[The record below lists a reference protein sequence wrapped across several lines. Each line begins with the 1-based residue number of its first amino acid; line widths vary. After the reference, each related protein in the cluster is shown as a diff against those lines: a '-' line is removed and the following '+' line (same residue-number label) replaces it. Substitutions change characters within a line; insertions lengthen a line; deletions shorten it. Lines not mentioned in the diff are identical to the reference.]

1 MSMDDKKKRIKLA
14 EDVVRLSR
22 NTLLVNLRFMDV
34 ALSRLKLTSSFKL
47 IAPFATDAQT
57 LLYSPNVVLQIYM
70 REREEITREYL
81 HTVFHCVFHHPFV
94 GDAVDNDVWNLAC
107 DIAVENALT
116 ELDLSSV
123 RSKREAEQ
131 KPEIEY
137 LKKKVSL
144 LTAERL
150 YRFFMDQHLSKH
162 RIAALRQF
170 FLADD
175 HFAWYLPPQAQSG
188 NGEGT
193 DSEGIQTGSPN
204 DDNLNKDSEKNASG
218 DEGSDNENSDGN
230 HSSDTQGSG
239 NGIIKLHRP
248 YLSSAEDWKNVSHR
262 TQIGIE
268 AFGKQQGYSSGNMMQ
283 NLRTVTRE
291 KYDYSSFLK
300 RFAVIDEA
308 MKINDEE
315 FDYIFYTYGLNRY
328 GNMPLIEPL
337 EYKELKRIKEF
348 VIAIDTSASVAG
360 EPVQKFIQKTY
371 SILKSTESFSRKI
384 NLHIIQCDA
393 EIQEDAKITSQTELD
408 EYIRRMEL
416 KGFGGTDFRPVF
428 QYVEKMRGQGE
439 LSQLKGLL
447 YFTDGYG
454 SFPERKPNYETAFVF
469 LSDNYNDPAVPP
481 WAIKIILNSEEL

>member
-1 MSMDDKKKRIKLA
+1 
-14 EDVVRLSR
+14 
-22 NTLLVNLRFMDV
+22 
-34 ALSRLKLTSSFKL
+34 
-47 IAPFATDAQT
+47 
-57 LLYSPNVVLQIYM
+57 
-70 REREEITREYL
+70 
-81 HTVFHCVFHHPFV
+81 
-94 GDAVDNDVWNLAC
+94 
-107 DIAVENALT
+107 
-116 ELDLSSV
+116 
-123 RSKREAEQ
+123 
-131 KPEIEY
+131 
-137 LKKKVSL
+137 
-144 LTAERL
+144 
-150 YRFFMDQHLSKH
+150 
-162 RIAALRQF
+162 
-170 FLADD
+170 
-175 HFAWYLPPQAQSG
+175 
-188 NGEGT
+188 
-193 DSEGIQTGSPN
+193 
-204 DDNLNKDSEKNASG
+204 
-218 DEGSDNENSDGN
+218 
-230 HSSDTQGSG
+230 
-239 NGIIKLHRP
+239 
-248 YLSSAEDWKNVSHR
+248 
-262 TQIGIE
+262 
-268 AFGKQQGYSSGNMMQ
+268 MMQ